1 MLTMPNLE
9 VSQTQK
15 INGKLT
21 LGYVARNTFQISSPD
36 TAVFLK
42 YLNPPFG
49 LKREDMAENDCLT
62 ASVYNRPRAARIFR
76 SHGRGSRYRM
86 QGALQARARTH
97 H

>member
-1 MLTMPNLE
+1 MLTLPNLE

-62 ASVYNRPRAARIFR
+62 ASVTSPTPRSAHFSIAWTRQ
-76 SHGRGSRYRM
+76 S
-86 QGALQARARTH
+86 L
-97 H
+97 